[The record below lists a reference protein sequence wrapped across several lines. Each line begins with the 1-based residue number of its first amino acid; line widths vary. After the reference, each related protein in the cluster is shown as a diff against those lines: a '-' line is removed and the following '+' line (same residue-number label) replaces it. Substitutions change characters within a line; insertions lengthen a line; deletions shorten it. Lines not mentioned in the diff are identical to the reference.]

1 MDTAPSGFA
10 IAQVACPVLE
20 SAPVG
25 GRYHRLV
32 VAAPGLA
39 ARTRPGQ
46 FCHLLC
52 RDAGG
57 SGPFLRRP
65 MSVWRIGTD
74 GTLGFLL
81 HVKGRGTAALAR
93 LRPGDALDVVG
104 PLGNGFSLPPAARRV
119 LVLARGVGLAT
130 LAPLVGP
137 SVASHCGSSFAP
149 QSGSFLA
156 PQSGS
161 LFAPQSGSFF
171 APQSGDGPRVHAVL
185 SARAPEDLMA
195 AEFGAES
202 FDAVY
207 DSEGSSAVE
216 RVEALLRRRFET
228 ERPDAVF
235 TCGSNRLF
243 LLLQRLAAEYGI
255 PGQVALEQQMG
266 CGLGMCFCC
275 VRDIRDEDGQVTHQR
290 VCREGPVFDLQ
301 RAMSW

>member
-57 SGPFLRRP
+57 NGPYLRRP
-65 MSVWRIGTD
+65 MSVWRIGAD

-93 LRPGDALDVVG
+93 LRAGDTLDVVG
-104 PLGNGFSLPPAARRV
+104 PLGVGFSLPPGARRV

-130 LAPLVGP
+130 LAPLVG
-137 SVASHCGSSFAP
+137 SGP
-149 QSGSFLA
+149 Q
-156 PQSGS
+156 
-161 LFAPQSGSFF
+161 
-171 APQSGDGPRVHAVL
+171 VHAVL
-185 SARAPEDLMA
+185 SARVPEDLMA
-195 AEFGAES
+195 AEFGADT

-207 DSEGSSAVE
+207 DSDGTSAPDQ
-216 RVEALLRRRFET
+216 VEALLRRRFET
-228 ERPDAVF
+228 ARPDAVF

-275 VRDIRDEDGQVTHQR
+275 VRDIRDEDGHVTHQR

-301 RAMSW
+301 RALAW

>member
-57 SGPFLRRP
+57 TGPYLRRP

-104 PLGNGFSLPPAARRV
+104 PLGVGFSLPPGARRV

-130 LAPLVGP
+130 LAPLVRGGP
-137 SVASHCGSSFAP
+137 
-149 QSGSFLA
+149 Q
-156 PQSGS
+156 
-161 LFAPQSGSFF
+161 
-171 APQSGDGPRVHAVL
+171 VHAVL
-185 SARAPEDLMA
+185 SARSPEDLMA
-195 AEFGAES
+195 AEFGASS
-202 FDAVY
+202 FDAVF
-207 DSEGSSAVE
+207 DSDGSSTPAA
-216 RVEALLRRRFET
+216 VEALLRRRFER
-228 ERPDAVF
+228 ERPDAVY

-275 VRDIRDEDGQVTHQR
+275 VRDIRDDAGQVTHQR